1 MYNNLSDRQCR
12 SHFQIQFVLPVQ
24 SKVALVGRLLVM
36 KYVYFGFGCFIGFIC
51 GVAINLIFYLLDQSG
66 VKFAAYL
73 IKTFG
78 FFGEYILKLIDALP
92 ILGAVLGF
100 ILIKYLFGREFEE
113 KRDG

>member
-1 MYNNLSDRQCR
+1 MHVRFPD
-12 SHFQIQFVLPVQ
+12 QFYFAD
-24 SKVALVGRLLVM
+24 SIKVILIGRLLIM
-36 KYVYFGFGCFIGFIC
+36 KYVYFGFGGFIGFIC

-92 ILGAVLGF
+92 ILGAVLGI
-100 ILIKYLFGREFEE
+100 ILIKYLFSREFEE
-113 KRDG
+113 KGEG